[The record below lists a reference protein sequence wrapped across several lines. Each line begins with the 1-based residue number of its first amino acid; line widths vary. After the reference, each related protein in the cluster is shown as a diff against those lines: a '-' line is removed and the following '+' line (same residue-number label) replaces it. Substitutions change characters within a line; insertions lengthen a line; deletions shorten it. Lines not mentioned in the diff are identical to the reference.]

1 MASAPLFDNILEL
14 IRVTSTDLPPD
25 VRKALLDG
33 TAKERFG
40 SRALLALDTID
51 TNIKMAADGSAP
63 ICQDTGMI
71 KFFVHHPVGYDTLT
85 FRKVAE
91 NAVDLA
97 VFRAEQN
104 AGGDRVTGRAQFQLM
119 AAQFETASGW
129 FKAVDGVS
137 LSVEPGEVLAI
148 VGESGSGKSVA
159 MLAVMGLLPWTA
171 KITADKMEFQGRDIQ
186 KISAAERRKLIGK
199 DVGTKN
205 LADLKAELMR
215 EQIRLAR
222 SKNERES
229 GDVIDREVVEAMLV
243 TLGQKLNLLLRLK
256 LEVELGP
263 RGVGMNAAELNVEG
277 GVILQEIREV
287 INANISTFE
296 GEALDRSRDGEA
308 QA

>member
-1 MASAPLFDNILEL
+1 MNPTKSDSERLARANLGNIAKKLSAGKTLTTAE
-14 IRVTSTDLPPD
+14 
-25 VRKALLDG
+25 RKA
-33 TAKERFG
+33 
-40 SRALLALDTID
+40 
-51 TNIKMAADGSAP
+51 
-63 ICQDTGMI
+63 
-71 KFFVHHPVGYDTLT
+71 
-85 FRKVAE
+85 
-91 NAVDLA
+91 
-97 VFRAEQN
+97 
-104 AGGDRVTGRAQFQLM
+104 VTEFQLEETDGWAKDTSALARELGLSRQAIYDARNRFPDAPKKHEDGKRENL
-119 AAQFETASGW
+119 AAWQEF
-129 FKAVDGVS
+129 
-137 LSVEPGEVLAI
+137 
-148 VGESGSGKSVA
+148 VGA
-159 MLAVMGLLPWTA
+159 
-171 KITADKMEFQGRDIQ
+171 
-186 KISAAERRKLIGK
+186 KLIGK

-287 INANISTFE
+287 INANIATFE

-308 QA
+308 IV